1 MVKKENQKAKHEEII
16 TGLDA
21 EVMAV
26 VGAICSKYKDPSA
39 LVCLGDA
46 KGCVV
51 TKNLTSTGSLC
62 IDRAVGV
69 MAKDENGNILHGI
82 PRGRIVEIMGWEGC
96 GKTSLLNHMIAETQK
111 QGKLAA
117 IIDVEQTWDKNYA
130 ANIGV
135 DVDRLIFSQP
145 SYAEQALDIL
155 DSLIKTGKFGIICLD
170 SVAALCP
177 KAELEGNVGDNSIG
191 VVAKLMSQMLRKISS
206 AVNKTDT
213 LVVFTNQYRDKIGV
227 MYGSSQTTTGGNGL
241 RYYSSVRIEMS
252 KIGLL
257 KDSSGDVIG
266 NRSKVKIQKNK
277 VAAPFKSCEF
287 DILYGIGIDRMGEI
301 VDLACDFGIMKKK
314 GAWIEYSGN
323 NIGQGRMATAN
334 TLRENSALCNAI
346 TNEILEKMYLEIYGN
361 DEDVKEDEEEIVP
374 SVSEE

>member
-1 MVKKENQKAKHEEII
+1 MVKKEKSKPEIV
-16 TGLDA
+16 TGLDP

-26 VGAICSKYKDPSA
+26 VGAICNKYKDPSA
-39 LVCLGDA
+39 LVCLGDQ

-51 TKNLTSTGSLC
+51 TRNLTSTGSLC

-69 MAKDENGNILHGI
+69 MTKDENGTILHGI
-82 PRGRIVEIMGWEGC
+82 PRGRIVEIMGLEGA
-96 GKTSLLNHMIAETQK
+96 GKTTLLNHMIAETQK

-130 ANIGV
+130 IDIGV
-135 DVDRLIFSQP
+135 DTDKLLFSQP

-177 KAELEGNVGDNSIG
+177 KAELDGNVGDSSIG
-191 VVAKLMSQMLRKISS
+191 VVARLMSQTLRKISS
-206 AVNKTDT
+206 AINKTDT
-213 LVVFTNQYRDKIGV
+213 LIVFTNQYRDKIGAV
-227 MYGSSQTTTGGNGL
+227 YGSSHTTTGGNAL

-257 KDSSGDVIG
+257 KDASGDVIG
-266 NRSKVKIQKNK
+266 NRCKVKIQKNK
-277 VAAPFKSCEF
+277 VSAPFRTCEF
-287 DILYGIGIDRMGEI
+287 DVIYGIGIDRNGET
-301 VDLACDFGIMKKK
+301 VDLACDFEIMKKK
-314 GAWIEYSGN
+314 GAWFEYAGQ

-334 TLRENSALCNAI
+334 VIKGNEALRNAI
-346 TNEILEKMYLEIYGN
+346 TNEILDKMYDEIYG
-361 DEDVKEDEEEIVP
+361 EGEIITDDLP
-374 SVSEE
+374 STETE